1 MLSTTDVINDLR
13 NHRQVCAEI
22 TMIEKVLH
30 KMQNDSPHM
39 RYNRA
44 VLERHSDELLLKKET
59 VESWLQ
65 LLTTEELFLVRT
77 HLIQGLDWAK
87 TIVEHERMWGIMN
100 GRSERTLK
108 RIQSKAVDRIVA
120 CMNQIE
126 LLSQTETKEVK

>member
-1 MLSTTDVINDLR
+1 MWSTADVMNELR

-22 TMIEKVLH
+22 TMIENVLH
-30 KMQNDSPHM
+30 KMQNDSAHM
-39 RYNRA
+39 KDNRA

>member
-1 MLSTTDVINDLR
+1 MLSTADVINDLR

-22 TMIEKVLH
+22 TMIENVLH
-30 KMQNDSPHM
+30 KMQNDSAHM
-39 RYNRA
+39 RDNRA
-44 VLERHSDELLLKKET
+44 GLERHSDELLLKKET

-126 LLSQTETKEVK
+126 SLSQTETKEVK

>member
-1 MLSTTDVINDLR
+1 MLSTADVINDLR

-22 TMIEKVLH
+22 TMIENVLH
-30 KMQNDSPHM
+30 KMQSDSAHM
-39 RYNRA
+39 KYNRA
-44 VLERHSDELLLKKET
+44 VLERHSDQLLLKKET

>member
-1 MLSTTDVINDLR
+1 MLSTADVINDLR

-22 TMIEKVLH
+22 TMIENVLH
-30 KMQNDSPHM
+30 KMQSDSAHM
-39 RYNRA
+39 KYNRA

>member
-1 MLSTTDVINDLR
+1 M
-13 NHRQVCAEI
+13 
-22 TMIEKVLH
+22 
-30 KMQNDSPHM
+30 
-39 RYNRA
+39 
-44 VLERHSDELLLKKET
+44 KKET

>member
-1 MLSTTDVINDLR
+1 MISAADVINDLH

-22 TMIEKVLH
+22 TMIENVLH
-30 KMQNDSPHM
+30 KMQSDSAHM
-39 RYNRA
+39 KYNRA

-126 LLSQTETKEVK
+126 SLSQTETKEVK

>member
-22 TMIEKVLH
+22 TMIENVLH

-87 TIVEHERMWGIMN
+87 TIVEHERT
-100 GRSERTLK
+100 ERTLK

-126 LLSQTETKEVK
+126 SLSQTETKEVK

>member
-13 NHRQVCAEI
+13 MSRGLGDVYKRQ
-22 TMIEKVLH
+22 
-30 KMQNDSPHM
+30 
-39 RYNRA
+39 

-126 LLSQTETKEVK
+126 SLSQTETKEVK

>member
-1 MLSTTDVINDLR
+1 MLSAADVINDLR

-22 TMIEKVLH
+22 TMIENVLH
-30 KMQNDSPHM
+30 KMQSDSAHM
-39 RYNRA
+39 KYNRA

-87 TIVEHERMWGIMN
+87 TIVEHERRWGIMN

>member
-1 MLSTTDVINDLR
+1 MLSTTDVINGLR

-22 TMIEKVLH
+22 TMIENVLH
-30 KMQNDSPHM
+30 KMQNDSAHM